1 MLGILNDSLAIS
13 FAHWVMVGVPD
24 LDRCVLGVLNNKPG
38 NAFAYWVTD
47 GVTD

>member
-1 MLGILNDSLAIS
+1 MLGILNDSLAS
-13 FAHWVMVGVPD
+13 SVVYWVMVGVPD
-24 LDRCVLGVLNNKPG
+24 LDRCVLGVLNDNPG